1 MKKVLRNIISERS
14 LRLPEPE
21 IANLMKI
28 LVEQKKSIISLGPG
42 EPDFGAPKTAIS
54 CGIKCLK
61 HGETH
66 YSPAEG
72 RTDLRKA
79 IARKLKKKNKINV
92 SEDEI
97 IVTTGSNEAILLSM
111 MATIDPG
118 EQVLVPDPGYL
129 AFRPIVELMNGQA
142 LSIPLLEEDGYDI
155 NPDAIR
161 WLIKNPKKVR
171 ALFLNC
177 PGNPTANMV
186 TKKRL
191 EEIADIA
198 VEHDLL
204 IVADEAYEDFVF
216 EGKHTAIASL
226 NGMKNRVLS
235 LFTFSKSHGM
245 AGFRIGYAA
254 GPKKIIDTMVKL
266 HISSTLAAPT
276 VSQIAALN
284 VLKGSQAHLKKNWKE
299 YKRRSKL
306 VCKRINDLPG
316 FHCPQSKGSFY
327 AFAKYDYK
335 KNSLAFAKWLIK
347 NAKVAVVPGSEFGR
361 YGEGHLRFS
370 YATDYKLIEKA
381 MNRIEKALKK
391 IKKQH

>member
-14 LRLPEPE
+14 LHLPEPE
-21 IANLMKI
+21 IINLMKI

-42 EPDFGAPKTAIS
+42 EPDFGAPGSAIT

-61 HGETH
+61 EGQTH

-79 IARKLKKKNKINV
+79 IAKKLRKKNKINV
-92 SEDEI
+92 SEDEV

-118 EQVLVPDPGYL
+118 EQVLVPNPGYL
-129 AFRPIVELMNGQA
+129 AFIPIVELLNGKA
-142 LSIPLLEEDGYDI
+142 LSIPLIEEDGFDI

-161 WLIKNPKKVR
+161 SLIKNPKKVR
-171 ALFLNC
+171 ALILNV
-177 PGNPTANMV
+177 PGNPTGNYV

-204 IVADEAYEDFVF
+204 IVSDEAYEDFVF
-216 EGKHTAIASL
+216 EGKHTSIGSL
-226 NGMKNRVLS
+226 NGIKNRVLS

-266 HISSTLAAPT
+266 HISTTLTAPT
-276 VSQIAALN
+276 VSQLAALQ
-284 VLKGSQAHLKKNWKE
+284 VLKGPQYHIKRNWTE
-299 YKRRSKL
+299 YKRRSQM
-306 VCKRINDLPG
+306 VCKRINELPG
-316 FHCPQSKGSFY
+316 FHCPQSKGAFY
-327 AFAKYDYK
+327 AFPKYDY
-335 KNSLAFAKWLIK
+335 NMTSLQFSKWLLK
-347 NAKVAVVPGSEFGR
+347 NAKVATVPGSEFGK

-381 MNRIEKALKK
+381 MDRIEKALKK
-391 IKKQH
+391 IKK

>member
-1 MKKVLRNIISERS
+1 MKKVLRNILSERS
-14 LRLPEPE
+14 LQLPEPE

-28 LVEQKKSIISLGPG
+28 MVEQKKSIISLGPG
-42 EPDFGAPKTAIS
+42 EPDFGAPKSAIK

-61 HGETH
+61 EGETH

-79 IARKLKKKNKINV
+79 IVRKLRKKNKINL
-92 SEDEI
+92 SEDNI
-97 IVTTGSNEAILLSM
+97 IVTTGSNEAILLAM

-129 AFRPIVELMNGQA
+129 AFIPIVELLNGQA
-142 LSIPLLEEDGYDI
+142 LSIPLLQEDEYDI

-171 ALFLNC
+171 ALMLNC
-177 PGNPTANMV
+177 PGNPTGNMV

-191 EEIADIA
+191 EEIADVA

-204 IVADEAYEDFVF
+204 IVSDEAYEDFVF
-216 EGKHTAIASL
+216 EGKHTAIGSL
-226 NGMKNRVLS
+226 NGMKNQVLS

-254 GPKKIIDTMVKL
+254 GPKKIIDTMIKL

-276 VSQIAALN
+276 VSQIAALE
-284 VLKGSQAHLKKNWKE
+284 VLKGPQGHIKKNWKE
-299 YKRRSKL
+299 YKRRSEL
-306 VCKRINDLPG
+306 VCKRINEFPG
-316 FHCPQSKGSFY
+316 FQCPQSKGAFY

-335 KNSLAFAKWLIK
+335 MKSLQFSKWLMK
-347 NAKVAVVPGSEFGR
+347 HAKVAVVPGTEFGR

-370 YATDYKLIEKA
+370 YATDYKLIERA
-381 MNRIEKALKK
+381 MDRIEKALKK
-391 IKKQH
+391 IKK